1 MSVLTKRE
9 KSDNLP
15 LYRNKLGGNLS
26 KNQVSARLITKI
38 SLHTHES
45 DLFSVAIFYLVLQ
58 LEDYTPL
65 EDEAIY
71 WHQYLRQAQQPKF
84 LILNSTAILDFC
96 NICRNLYLPWIVLKE
111 IILQNLGNPQKPIR
125 VYACT
130 TIDFIDIRTVAIQ
143 LLRKPDCPSAL
154 LVHLLL
160 YKFPYMNFYCHVF

>member
-1 MSVLTKRE
+1 MNGNSLWKYSPKYFLTKQIEKKRKKQDDKSAHIKIE
-9 KSDNLP
+9 KSDNCIETKP
-15 LYRNKLGGNLS
+15 GGNLS
-26 KNQVSARLITKI
+26 KKQVSARLITKI

-96 NICRNLYLPWIVLKE
+96 NICRNLYLP
-111 IILQNLGNPQKPIR
+111 
-125 VYACT
+125 
-130 TIDFIDIRTVAIQ
+130 
-143 LLRKPDCPSAL
+143 
-154 LVHLLL
+154 
-160 YKFPYMNFYCHVF
+160 